1 MNPKIPKVRSRI
13 LRNDEKIAALQNENA
28 TLKQELT
35 KMENVDIVGMVRE
48 IGMTP
53 EQLYELL
60 SGLMPKPVEKE
71 AKAVEENAE

>member
-13 LRNDEKIAALQNENA
+13 LRNDEKIAALQDENA

-35 KMENVDIVGMVRE
+35 EMENVDIVGMVRE

-53 EQLYELL
+53 EQLADLL
-60 SGLMPKPVEKE
+60 AGLKTSLRKE
-71 AKAVEENAE
+71 AAPRDENAE